1 MAPGI
6 KSQVLLVPRAGMRG
20 SRWVPSNSGYFLI
33 PGDTEHAADE
43 CPAPQ
48 GMGNGDNN
56 HSWTEAAFLL
66 QLWNMAL
73 ILAVKSQSMELI
85 NGNRSSS
92 ELHPEGAQV
101 CGCFSSPR
109 PRDPRAGICTR
120 AGKQPGPTEALLIP
134 CLCGTAWEGE
144 PGAPGN
150 VITAEGLAES
160 GGSFPY

>member
-1 MAPGI
+1 MSAQLPREWEMVITTTPG
-6 KSQVLLVPRAGMRG
+6 LEL
-20 SRWVPSNSGYFLI
+20 PST
-33 PGDTEHAADE
+33 PAVEHGLDP
-43 CPAPQ
+43 CCKLKP
-48 GMGNGDNN
+48 
-56 HSWTEAAFLL
+56 
-66 QLWNMAL
+66 
-73 ILAVKSQSMELI
+73 QSMELI

-92 ELHPEGAQV
+92 ELYPEGTQV

-134 CLCGTAWEGE
+134 CLCGTVWEGE